1 MDFDKF
7 IKLLKFEAMKK
18 NLLFIVMFLGLACVM
33 NAQSYNFADF
43 KLRPEIVSYVEQ
55 LKPADL
61 NQDVKGTGINNAATF
76 AEWSQHIPFLWSDLR
91 PNGWLVKSGNPSANQ
106 STGAYTGEYC
116 LHVESNVTTN
126 AILGLND
133 TLIGGV
139 ALVGNVSMSG
149 LVQGE
154 EYTQTV
160 NRMRFYA
167 KGLMQNQD
175 SAIVMFQAWKAGEVV
190 ATGGFLLGANELTN
204 DWQEFVSPIE
214 ILQSYPSDS
223 AILIVTSSGV
233 GIFQGEDIG
242 TLTAG
247 SYIKVD
253 AFSLYYEDPS
263 SINNEVN
270 AKISVYPNP
279 ANEFVAVK
287 NAKGFDIT
295 VSSINGAV
303 VRKIENA
310 NETEI
315 IDISDLSNGTYILNV
330 NGENHKINVL
340 R

>member
-1 MDFDKF
+1 
-7 IKLLKFEAMKK
+7 
-18 NLLFIVMFLGLACVM
+18 MFLGLACVL

-43 KLRPEIVSYVEQ
+43 KLRPEVVSFVEL

-61 NQDVKGTGINNAATF
+61 NQDAKGTGIDNAATF
-76 AEWSQHIPFLWSDLR
+76 AQWSQHIPFLWSDLR
-91 PNGWLVKSGNPSANQ
+91 PNGWVVLSGNPSANQ
-106 STGAYTGEYC
+106 STGAYTGQYC

-126 AILGLND
+126 LILGLND
-133 TLIGGV
+133 TLIGGF
-139 ALVGNVSMSG
+139 AIVGSVSMSG

-154 EYTQTV
+154 EYTQNV

-167 KGLMQNQD
+167 KGFMQNQD
-175 SAIVMFQAWKAGEVV
+175 SAIVIYQSWKAGEVV
-190 ATGGFLLGANELTN
+190 AAGGFLLGSDDLTN
-204 DWQEFVSPIE
+204 NWQEFVAPLE
-214 ILQSYPSDS
+214 IMQSYPADS
-223 AILIVTSSGV
+223 AIIIVTSSGV
-233 GIFQGEDIG
+233 GIFEGEDIG

-253 AFSLYYEDPS
+253 AFSLFYEDPS
-263 SINNEVN
+263 SINNEVA

-279 ANEFVAVK
+279 ASEFIAVK

-295 VSSINGAV
+295 ISSINGSV

>member
-1 MDFDKF
+1 
-7 IKLLKFEAMKK
+7 
-18 NLLFIVMFLGLACVM
+18 MFLGLACVL

-43 KLRPEIVSYVEQ
+43 KLRPEVVSFVEL

-61 NQDVKGTGINNAATF
+61 NQDAKGTGIDNAATF
-76 AEWSQHIPFLWSDLR
+76 AQWSQHIPFLWSDLR
-91 PNGWLVKSGNPSANQ
+91 PNGWVVLSGNPSANQ
-106 STGAYTGEYC
+106 STGAYTGQYC

-126 AILGLND
+126 LILGLND
-133 TLIGGV
+133 TLIGGF
-139 ALVGNVSMSG
+139 AIVGSVSMSG

-154 EYTQTV
+154 EYTQNV

-167 KGLMQNQD
+167 KGFMQNQD
-175 SAIVMFQAWKAGEVV
+175 SAIVIYQSWKAGEVV
-190 ATGGFLLGANELTN
+190 AAGGFLLGSDDLTN
-204 DWQEFVSPIE
+204 NWQEFVAPLE
-214 ILQSYPSDS
+214 IMQSYPADS
-223 AILIVTSSGV
+223 AIIIVTSSGV
-233 GIFQGEDIG
+233 GIFEGEDIG

-253 AFSLYYEDPS
+253 AFSLFYEDPS
-263 SINNEVN
+263 SINNEVA

-279 ANEFVAVK
+279 ASEFIAVK

-295 VSSINGAV
+295 ISSINGSV

-315 IDISDLSNGTYILNV
+315 IDISGLPNGTYILNV